1 MWWLY
6 LLVFGSLLAGVVLAL
21 VWWLIWGRKA
31 ALPAGPVRG
40 FTFAAGLLVLLGE
53 IVVRF
58 VGANILLPFELPR
71 FLGNWYADYR
81 FISPLLIGI
90 LGLVLLSFPVQE
102 RGGRGAADL
111 TPRSPVSFARP
122 RWFIAPSVLLVLIL
136 LITIIAGAVSQP
148 EESSG
153 RYMMYAVELGGER
166 SAGTSIYGWFYSVPS
181 LIVTGVLMAMTI
193 VALFL
198 VARPALVEDRALD
211 TDVRTIRTR
220 NIVAAGTGA
229 LLLHLSLIFSSL
241 AGTASIRGS
250 FATSEGPVRFWTS
263 FSALGPAL
271 ITASMLCAAFGV
283 ALWASVALSAIPAPR
298 RAGVTVGS

>member
-6 LLVFGSLLAGVVLAL
+6 LLVFGSLLAGIVLAL

-40 FTFAAGLLVLLGE
+40 FTLAAGLLVLLGE

-58 VGANILLPFELPR
+58 VGAYILLPFELPH
-71 FLGNWYADYR
+71 FLGDWYRDYR
-81 FISPLLIGI
+81 FVSPLVIGI
-90 LGLVLLSFPVQE
+90 LGLALLSFPVQA
-102 RGGRGAADL
+102 RGGRGAAEL
-111 TPRSPVSFARP
+111 TRRSPVSFARS
-122 RWFIAPSVLLVLIL
+122 RWFIAPGVLLALIL
-136 LITIIAGAVSQP
+136 LITILAGAASQP
-148 EESSG
+148 EESTG
-153 RYMMYAVELGGER
+153 RYMMYVVDLGGER
-166 SAGTSIYGWFYSVPS
+166 SAGTSIYGWFYSIPS
-181 LIVTGVLMAMTI
+181 LILTGVLIAATI

-198 VARPALVEDRALD
+198 IARPALAEDRLLD
-211 TDVRTIRTR
+211 IHVRTIRTR

-271 ITASMLCAAFGV
+271 ITGSMLCAAFGV
-283 ALWASVALSAIPAPR
+283 ALWASVALAAIPAPR
-298 RAGVTVGS
+298 RASVTVGP